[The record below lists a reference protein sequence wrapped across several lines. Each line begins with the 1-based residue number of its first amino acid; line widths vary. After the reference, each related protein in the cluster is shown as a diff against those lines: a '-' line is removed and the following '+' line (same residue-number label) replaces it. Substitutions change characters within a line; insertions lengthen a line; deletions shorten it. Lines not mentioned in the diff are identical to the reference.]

1 MQWLCGWPAGA
12 PDGPRASALYSTYLL
27 RPTRSMVLTQV
38 SFDLASRTEGE
49 GEPTAEAASLF
60 SVLGGRSCD
69 YQGTVLP
76 DPPSIFC

>member
-1 MQWLCGWPAGA
+1 MAAAGVSGLDRWVRGQ
-12 PDGPRASALYSTYLL
+12 PTYPGEL
-27 RPTRSMVLTQV
+27 
-38 SFDLASRTEGE
+38 FDLASRPEGE

-76 DPPSIFC
+76 DPPSIFAE